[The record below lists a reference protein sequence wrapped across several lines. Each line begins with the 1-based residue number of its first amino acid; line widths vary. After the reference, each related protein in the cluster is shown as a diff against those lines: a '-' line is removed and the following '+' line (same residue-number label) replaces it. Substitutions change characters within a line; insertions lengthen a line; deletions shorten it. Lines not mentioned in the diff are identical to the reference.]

1 MSKTFIIY
9 KIRPLDKTLD
19 FSYIGSTICF
29 PKRKF
34 KHKGV
39 CCNEKSKSH
48 DIPLYKSIRE
58 NGGWDAFEMVPLE
71 EYKCDTKLQARIREQ
86 DTLDK
91 IENKLNSIRAYSDDT
106 TTKEQKKLYRDENK
120 ERIQELTHQHYLIN
134 RDVILEKRNGYR
146 NKKKTA
152 INEQK
157 KEKVECCC
165 GAIVSKSHLGR
176 HRDTIKHQM
185 FVEASN
191 DTNIQLFASNP

>member
-9 KIRPLDKTLD
+9 RIRPLDKTID

-29 PKRKF
+29 AKRKS
-34 KHKGV
+34 KHKEV
-39 CCNEKSKSH
+39 CHNEKSKSH
-48 DIPLYKSIRE
+48 KSPLYKFIRD
-58 NGGWDAFEMVPLE
+58 NGGWDSFEMVPSE

-91 IENKLNSIRAYSDDT
+91 IENKLNSIRAYSDDAT
-106 TTKEQKKLYRDENK
+106 RTQQINLYRNENK
-120 ERIQELTHQHYLIN
+120 ERIQEQRHQHYLEN

-146 NKKKTA
+146 NKNKTA

-165 GAIVSKSHLGR
+165 GAIVSKSHIGR
-176 HRDTIKHQM
+176 HRYAIKHQA
-185 FVEASN
+185 FLEASN
-191 DTNIQLFASNP
+191 DNESNP

>member
-9 KIRPLDKTLD
+9 QIRPLDRTLG
-19 FSYIGSTICF
+19 FTYIGSTICF
-29 PKRKF
+29 EKRKSN
-34 KHKGV
+34 HKEY
-39 CCNEKSKSH
+39 CRNEKRKSH
-48 DIPLYKSIRE
+48 NTPLYKFIRE

-91 IENKLNSIRAYSDDT
+91 VENKLNSVRAYTDDA
-106 TTKEQKKLYRDENK
+106 TTKEQ
-120 ERIQELTHQHYLIN
+120 QHQHYLEN
-134 RDVILEKRNGYR
+134 RDVVLEKRKDYR
-146 NKKKTA
+146 NKNKTA

-176 HRDTIKHQM
+176 HRYSIKHQM
-185 FVEASN
+185 FVEA
-191 DTNIQLFASNP
+191 IQ